1 LNAPRSG
8 VCCLGL
14 LLVACNATSPA
25 DRAQWEQGAAR
36 LLQPLLTD
44 GDVACGELLIE
55 ISPNYY
61 SNVGQPAVDVNLH
74 SARKEKTAT
83 YDETIWTNRVGDNT
97 GQFTV
102 TIGADDQ
109 FTDKGLVRGKMTRFR
124 VLHEVRLRVFTSGRM
139 AVRLD
144 VKATGQPL
152 VATGDGKPRNL
163 TEWRVSDGVLTAR

>member
-1 LNAPRSG
+1 MNAPRSG
-8 VCCLGL
+8 VWFLGL
-14 LLVACNATSPA
+14 LFAACSSASPA
-25 DRAQWEQGAAR
+25 DRAKWQEAATR
-36 LLQPLLTD
+36 LLQPFLTD

-102 TIGADDQ
+102 TIGEDDQ

-144 VKATGQPL
+144 VQAKGQPL

-163 TEWRVSDGVLTAR
+163 TEWRVTDGVLTAR